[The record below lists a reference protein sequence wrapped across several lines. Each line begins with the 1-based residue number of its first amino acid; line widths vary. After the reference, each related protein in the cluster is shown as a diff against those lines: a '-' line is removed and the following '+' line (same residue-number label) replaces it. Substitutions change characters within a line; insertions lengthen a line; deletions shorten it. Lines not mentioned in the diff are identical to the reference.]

1 MQKCIPLLKVT
12 KFLPHVFSTQR
23 VEKLLQKS
31 RIIPS
36 LLSMF
41 WILKSAFA
49 LEHRKDHQKI
59 IIITTDGR
67 CGTKMSLQRNA
78 IVCTTI
84 ELPFKPH
91 TLQYFIILYN
101 TSKYF
106 RILQNTSVYFR
117 IFQNTSEYFR
127 IPYCNYYHKY
137 RKVLQSISM
146 YYKVF

>member
-12 KFLPHVFSTQR
+12 KFLPHDFSTQR

-59 IIITTDGR
+59 IIITTVGAELKCLYR
-67 CGTKMSLQRNA
+67 EMQLSVQSLSFH
-78 IVCTTI
+78 
-84 ELPFKPH
+84 LSH
-91 TLQYFIILYN
+91 ILCN
-101 TSKYF
+101 TS
-106 RILQNTSVYFR
+106 
-117 IFQNTSEYFR
+117 
-127 IPYCNYYHKY
+127 
-137 RKVLQSISM
+137 
-146 YYKVF
+146 

>member
-59 IIITTDGR
+59 IIITTVGAELKCLYR
-67 CGTKMSLQRNA
+67 EMQLSWT
-78 IVCTTI
+78 II
-84 ELPFKPH
+84 ELPFEV
-91 TLQYFIILYN
+91 YNVSLYVCL
-101 TSKYF
+101 F
-106 RILQNTSVYFR
+106 
-117 IFQNTSEYFR
+117 
-127 IPYCNYYHKY
+127 
-137 RKVLQSISM
+137 
-146 YYKVF
+146 VFKTWLLYSLADCWVRVTVNKTENASQI